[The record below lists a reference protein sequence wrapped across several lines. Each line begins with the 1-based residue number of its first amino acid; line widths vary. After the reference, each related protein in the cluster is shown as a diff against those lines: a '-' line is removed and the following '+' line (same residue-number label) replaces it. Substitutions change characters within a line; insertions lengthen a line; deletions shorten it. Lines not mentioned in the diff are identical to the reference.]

1 MLGQLNGNEL
11 SYVMSF
17 CSIGLAPY
25 KNIPNFEKNIPNKI
39 YEYAFNNLYLIS
51 STGDTKKFIEKNNLG
66 FSYKSLKE
74 MKDKILEIYTKNNN
88 KKFINNEC
96 NLNF

>member
-51 STGDTKKFIEKNNLG
+51 SLQEIPKNL
-66 FSYKSLKE
+66 
-74 MKDKILEIYTKNNN
+74 
-88 KKFINNEC
+88 
-96 NLNF
+96 